1 MSGRKIEIG
10 CQHGKEGCLT
20 TRGLNAYEGLNIKF
34 RWGGC
39 KDFEDGC
46 LDYVYRVGHS
56 FVLVM
61 YASLYWINAGSH
73 LIKLTTYLPFFTLV
87 VLFVQNY

>member
-1 MSGRKIEIG
+1 MSGRKIQIR

-20 TRGLNAYEGLNIKF
+20 TRGLNAYKGLNIKF

-39 KDFEDGC
+39 
-46 LDYVYRVGHS
+46 LDYVNRVEHS